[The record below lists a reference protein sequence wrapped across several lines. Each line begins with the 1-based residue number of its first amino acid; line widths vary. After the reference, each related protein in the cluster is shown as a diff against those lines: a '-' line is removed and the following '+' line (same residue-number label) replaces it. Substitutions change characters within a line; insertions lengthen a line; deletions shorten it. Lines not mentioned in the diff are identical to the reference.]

1 MTNEIINNKTNTL
14 ILLFSM
20 FLLCIVLLIIYNIP
34 NDIEKCTE
42 INKMRDVEKTFKKS
56 YPIGND
62 FFTIVHSPKYSSFF
76 DQFVKNDYYI
86 CSNDKKIKGTCCIS
100 ELKNNLKYICDL
112 KTIVKNKNLTFNFLF
127 KYYYDTIT
135 NMEFKNIRYQM
146 FGIVMQPNKIID
158 KIANKYWIT
167 KSDNLLLYQI
177 TYQKY
182 LDNVDLINDIFGNH
196 FFVNG
201 YKNLILESTQLPLK
215 ICHLATKNDLKY
227 VTQLQQPIV
236 LQQEYE
242 IMFCIPITSPYV
254 DKLKQR
260 DVFSS
265 STMSIFT
272 VFNYKKINWNFIRT
286 YMI

>member
-1 MTNEIINNKTNTL
+1 
-14 ILLFSM
+14 M
-20 FLLCIVLLIIYNIP
+20 FLLCFVLFIIYNIP
-34 NDIEKCTE
+34 NDITKCTE
-42 INKMRDVEKTFKKS
+42 IEKLKDVEKTFKKK

-62 FFTIVHSPKYSSFF
+62 YFTIVHSPKYSSFF
-76 DQFVKNDYYI
+76 DQFVKNDYYV
-86 CSNDKKIKGTCCIS
+86 CKNKDKNIIGTCCIS

-112 KTIVKNKNLTFNFLF
+112 KTIHTGKNLTFKFLF
-127 KYYYDTIT
+127 KHHCEAGLK
-135 NMEFKNIRYQM
+135 NMCCQM

-158 KIANKYWIT
+158 KLVKKYWIT
-167 KSDNLLLYQI
+167 KCDDLLLYQI

-182 LDNVDLINDIFGNH
+182 LDNVNLIHNIFGDH

-227 VTQLQQPIV
+227 VTQLQQPI
-236 LQQEYE
+236 LPHEYE
-242 IMFCIPITSPYV
+242 IMFCIPSTSQYV
-254 DKLKQR
+254 NKLSQNEII
-260 DVFSS
+260 SS

-272 VFNYKKINWNFIRT
+272 IFGYKKLNWDFIRT